1 MKKMLL
7 VAMLL
12 VFPLEN
18 LNAESMIWKVE
29 KGSEVVYIGGTVH
42 LLRES
47 DYPLPEEF
55 LDAFANAD
63 ILVLEAD
70 MGEINSL
77 EVQQKIMAGATCP
90 PGEGLDQV
98 LSKEAYDALAEYCQ
112 QNGLPIE
119 AMNQFKPSLVSLTI
133 LGLEMQKLGLSME
146 LGIDTYFYHRAI
158 DEGKDLLYIET
169 IDEQIAYILAM
180 GEGRES
186 EYMLKS
192 LSDLHKMPEELEDM
206 IQYWKTGDDDKM
218 EDLILAEV
226 REKYPE
232 IYESLIKERNERWLP
247 QIEALFLTEE
257 DELVLVGAGHLI
269 GEDGIISML
278 KERGYSVEKFE

>member
-1 MKKMLL
+1 MKRMLL

-29 KGSEVVYIGGTVH
+29 KGSEVVYIGGTIH

-55 LDAFANAD
+55 LNAFANAD

-70 MGEINSL
+70 MGQLKSL
-77 EVQQKIMAGATCP
+77 EVQQKIMAGGTYP

-112 QNGLPIE
+112 QNGLPPV
-119 AMNQFKPSLVSLTI
+119 AMNQFRPSLVSLTI
-133 LGLEMQKLGLSME
+133 LGLEMQKLGLSVE
-146 LGIDTYFYHRAI
+146 FGIDINFYQRAVS
-158 DEGKDLLYIET
+158 EGKDLIYIET

-180 GEGRES
+180 GEGQES
-186 EYMLKS
+186 EFMLKG
-192 LSDLHKMPEELEDM
+192 LSDLHKMPEQFEDM
-206 IQYWKTGDDDKM
+206 IRYWKTGDDDKM
-218 EDLILAEV
+218 EDLILAEF
-226 REKYPE
+226 REEYPE
-232 IYESLIKERNERWLP
+232 LYESLIKGRNELWLP

-269 GEDGIISML
+269 GEEGIITML
-278 KERGYSVEKFE
+278 KERGYSVEKF

>member
-1 MKKMLL
+1 MKRMLL

-29 KGSEVVYIGGTVH
+29 KGSEVVYIGGTIH

-55 LDAFANAD
+55 LNAFANAD
-63 ILVLEAD
+63 ILVLETD
-70 MGEINSL
+70 MGQLKSL
-77 EVQQKIMAGATCP
+77 EVQQKIMAGGTYP

-119 AMNQFKPSLVSLTI
+119 AMKQFKPSLVSLTI

-146 LGIDTYFYHRAI
+146 FGIDINFYQRAVS
-158 DEGKDLLYIET
+158 EGKDLFYIET
-169 IDEQIAYILAM
+169 IDEQIAYILTM

-186 EYMLKS
+186 EYILKG
-192 LSDLHKMPEELEDM
+192 LSDLHKMPEDLEDM

-226 REKYPE
+226 REEYPG
-232 IYESLIKERNERWLP
+232 IYQSLFKERNERWLP

>member
-1 MKKMLL
+1 
-7 VAMLL
+7 
-12 VFPLEN
+12 
-18 LNAESMIWKVE
+18 MIWKVE
-29 KGSEVVYIGGTVH
+29 KGSEVVYIGGTIH

-70 MGEINSL
+70 MGQLESL
-77 EVQQKIMAGATCP
+77 EVQQKIMAGATYP

-112 QNGLPIE
+112 QNGLPVA

-133 LGLEMQKLGLSME
+133 LGLEMQKLGLSVE
-146 LGIDTYFYHRAI
+146 FGIDINFYQRAVS
-158 DEGKDLLYIET
+158 EGKDLIYIET
-169 IDEQIAYILAM
+169 IDEQIAYILVM
-180 GEGRES
+180 GEGQES
-186 EYMLKS
+186 EYMLKV
-192 LSDLHKMPEELEDM
+192 LSDLHKMPEQFEDM

-218 EDLILAEV
+218 EDLILAEFM
-226 REKYPE
+226 EEYPE
-232 IYESLIKERNERWLP
+232 LYESLIKERNERWLP

-269 GEDGIISML
+269 GEEGIITML
-278 KERGYSVEKFE
+278 KERGYSVEKF

>member
-1 MKKMLL
+1 MKGILL
-7 VAMLL
+7 VVMLI

-29 KGSEVVYIGGTVH
+29 KGSEVVYIGGTIH

-55 LDAFANAD
+55 LNAFANAD

-70 MGEINSL
+70 MGQLKSL
-77 EVQQKIMAGATCP
+77 EVQQKIMAGATYP

-112 QNGLPIE
+112 QNGLPLV

-133 LGLEMQKLGLSME
+133 LGLEMQKLGLSVE
-146 LGIDTYFYHRAI
+146 FGIDINFYQRAVS
-158 DEGKDLLYIET
+158 EGKDLIYIET

-180 GEGRES
+180 GEGQES
-186 EYMLKS
+186 EFMLKG
-192 LSDLHKMPEELEDM
+192 LSDLHKMTEQFKDM
-206 IQYWKTGDDDKM
+206 IRYWKTGDDDKM
-218 EDLILAEV
+218 EDLILAEF
-226 REKYPE
+226 REEYPE
-232 IYESLIKERNERWLP
+232 LYESLIKGRNELWLP

-269 GEDGIISML
+269 GEEGIITML
-278 KERGYSVEKFE
+278 KERGYSVEKF

>member
-1 MKKMLL
+1 MKGILL
-7 VAMLL
+7 VVMLI

-29 KGSEVVYIGGTVH
+29 KGSEVVYIGGTIH

-55 LDAFANAD
+55 LNAFANAD

-70 MGEINSL
+70 MGQLKSL
-77 EVQQKIMAGATCP
+77 EVQQKIMAGATYP

-112 QNGLPIE
+112 QNGLPLV

-133 LGLEMQKLGLSME
+133 LGLEMQKLGLSVE
-146 LGIDTYFYHRAI
+146 FGIDINFYQRAVS
-158 DEGKDLLYIET
+158 EGKDLIYIET

-180 GEGRES
+180 GEGQES
-186 EYMLKS
+186 EFMLKG
-192 LSDLHKMPEELEDM
+192 LSDLHKMPEQFKDM
-206 IQYWKTGDDDKM
+206 IRYWKTGDDDKM
-218 EDLILAEV
+218 EDLILAEF
-226 REKYPE
+226 REEYPE
-232 IYESLIKERNERWLP
+232 LYESLIKGRNELWLP

-269 GEDGIISML
+269 GEEGIITML
-278 KERGYSVEKFE
+278 KERGYSVEKF

>member
-1 MKKMLL
+1 MKRMLL

-12 VFPLEN
+12 VFPLED
-18 LNAESMIWKVE
+18 LNAESMIWRVE

-55 LDAFANAD
+55 LNAFANSD

-77 EVQQKIMAGATCP
+77 EVQHKIMAAATYP
-90 PGEGLDQV
+90 PGEGLDQI

-112 QNGLPIE
+112 QSGLPLV

-146 LGIDTYFYHRAI
+146 FGMDIFFYQRAV
-158 DEGKDLLYIET
+158 DEEMDLLFIET
-169 IDEQIAYILAM
+169 IDEQIAYVLAM
-180 GEGRES
+180 GEGQES

-218 EDLILAEV
+218 GNLLLAEL
-226 REKYPE
+226 REEYPE
-232 IYESLIKERNERWLP
+232 IYESLFKERNERWLP
-247 QIEALFLTEE
+247 EIEALFLTEE
-257 DELVLVGAGHLI
+257 DELVLVGAGHLV
-269 GEDGIISML
+269 GEDGIITML

>member
-1 MKKMLL
+1 MKRMLL

-12 VFPLEN
+12 IFPFVN

-42 LLRES
+42 LLRKS

-55 LDAFANAD
+55 LTAFTNAD
-63 ILVLEAD
+63 ILVLETD
-70 MGEINSL
+70 IGELKSP
-77 EVQQKIMAGATCP
+77 EVQQKIMAGATYP
-90 PGEGLDQV
+90 SGEGLDQI

-112 QNGLPIE
+112 QNGLPVA

-133 LGLEMQKLGLSME
+133 LGLELQKLGLSME
-146 LGIDTYFYHRAI
+146 FGMDTYFYQRAVG
-158 DEGKDLLYIET
+158 EGKDLLYIET

-180 GEGRES
+180 GEGQES

-218 EDLILAEV
+218 GNLLLAGV
-226 REKYPE
+226 REDHPE
-232 IYESLIKERNERWLP
+232 IYESLFKERNERWLP
-247 QIEALFLTEE
+247 EIEALFLTEE
-257 DELVLVGAGHLI
+257 DELVLVGAGHLV
-269 GEDGIISML
+269 GEDGIIDML

>member
-1 MKKMLL
+1 MKEILL
-7 VAMLL
+7 VVMLL
-12 VFPLEN
+12 VFPREN

-29 KGSEVVYIGGTVH
+29 KGSEVVYIGGTIH

-55 LDAFANAD
+55 LNAFANAD

-70 MGEINSL
+70 MGQLKSL
-77 EVQQKIMAGATCP
+77 EVQQKIMAGATYP

-112 QNGLPIE
+112 QNGLPLV
-119 AMNQFKPSLVSLTI
+119 ALNQFKPSLVSLTI
-133 LGLEMQKLGLSME
+133 LGLEMQKLGLSVE
-146 LGIDTYFYHRAI
+146 LGIDINFYQRAVS
-158 DEGKDLLYIET
+158 EGKNLIYIET

-180 GEGRES
+180 GEGQES
-186 EYMLKS
+186 EFMLKG
-192 LSDLHKMPEELEDM
+192 LSDLHKMPEQFEDM

-218 EDLILAEV
+218 EDLILAEF
-226 REKYPE
+226 REEYPE
-232 IYESLIKERNERWLP
+232 LYESLIKGRNELWLP

-269 GEDGIISML
+269 GEEGIITML
-278 KERGYSVEKFE
+278 KERGYSVEKF

>member
-1 MKKMLL
+1 MKRMLL

-29 KGSEVVYIGGTVH
+29 KGSEVVYIGGTIHV
-42 LLRES
+42 LRES

-55 LDAFANAD
+55 LNAFANAD

-70 MGEINSL
+70 MGQLKSL
-77 EVQQKIMAGATCP
+77 EVQQKIMAGATYP

-112 QNGLPIE
+112 QNGLPIV
-119 AMNQFKPSLVSLTI
+119 ALNQFKPSLVSLTI
-133 LGLEMQKLGLSME
+133 LGLEMQKLGLSVE
-146 LGIDTYFYHRAI
+146 FGIDIYFYQRAVS
-158 DEGKDLLYIET
+158 EGKGLIYIET

-186 EYMLKS
+186 EYILKG
-192 LSDLHKMPEELEDM
+192 LSDLHKMPEDLEDM

-226 REKYPE
+226 MEEYPE
-232 IYESLIKERNERWLP
+232 IYESLIKERNELWLP
-247 QIEALFLTEE
+247 EIEALFLTEE

-269 GEDGIISML
+269 GEEGIITML
-278 KERGYSVEKFE
+278 KERGYSVEKF